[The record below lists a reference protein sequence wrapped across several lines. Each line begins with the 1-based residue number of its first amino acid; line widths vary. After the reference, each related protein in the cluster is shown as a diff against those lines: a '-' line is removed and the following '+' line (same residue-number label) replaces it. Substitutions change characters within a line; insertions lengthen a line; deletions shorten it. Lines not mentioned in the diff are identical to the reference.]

1 MQFMINFLTNDVLGF
16 LANGP
21 RALRESNQGEFTLTF
36 ISAIFSICDIALELF
51 FFKKSNIQNDK
62 LQIYCIKFLGA
73 LSLNPQ
79 ILHPYMFLL

>member
-36 ISAIFSICDIALELF
+36 MSAIFSICDIALELF
-51 FFKKSNIQNDK
+51 
-62 LQIYCIKFLGA
+62 
-73 LSLNPQ
+73 
-79 ILHPYMFLL
+79 